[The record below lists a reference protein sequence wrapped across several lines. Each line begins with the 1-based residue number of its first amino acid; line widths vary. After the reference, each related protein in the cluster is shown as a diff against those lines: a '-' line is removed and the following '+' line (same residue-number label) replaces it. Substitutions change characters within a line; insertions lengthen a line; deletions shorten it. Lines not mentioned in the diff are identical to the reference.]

1 MSEGAE
7 GLPPTEID
15 FWLEEARLLKKAAE
29 TSWNTEASSSSSMK
43 LIYGPRHDDAL
54 EHAVEGLGAELK
66 LLYRYLISLAIQY
79 LAIGILIEREPD
91 FFLRQSPG
99 HHIVDLVEEC
109 EVAPSAQQ
117 RRLLHD
123 IEQAYSW
130 SERYPAGGL
139 LDAHDELRELTQQL
153 SGMEGLSGED
163 KASLDAL
170 YDTLY
175 AKANG

>member
-1 MSEGAE
+1 VTEHLD
-7 GLPPTEID
+7 GLPPSSIE

-29 TSWNTEASSSSSMK
+29 TSWATELGASTPMK
-43 LIYGPRHDDAL
+43 LIYGPRHDQAL
-54 EHAVEGLGAELK
+54 EEVTEGLGAELK

-91 FFLRQSPG
+91 FLLRQRPG
-99 HHIVDLVEEC
+99 HHIVSLVEEC
-109 EVAPSAQQ
+109 EVVPTPQQ
-117 RRLLHD
+117 RHLLHD
-123 IEQAYSW
+123 IEQAYGW

-139 LDAHDELRELTQQL
+139 LDSHDELRSLTGQL
-153 SGMEGLSGED
+153 SGMGSLSGEE

-175 AKANG
+175 ALADR